1 MSTAADLRTAD
12 RSDPDPA
19 GTEQSVDDS
28 LLHDRSMFASLKNR
42 DYFWLWIGMI
52 GSAFAMNMQ
61 LIAQGWLVY
70 EMTSS
75 PMDLTW
81 VTLAFMIPQVL
92 FSLGGGVIA
101 DRIPKKP
108 VIGLSPAL
116 NGFATLVMAIIVS
129 NGNVTFWD
137 FIWVGAFNG
146 TVMALSMP
154 ARTAFIPEIV
164 GERLMFNAMAFNTA
178 SWNISR
184 ILGPALAGYMI
195 ALLADGDTTSTFGV
209 GMVYFVLSALY
220 LISAFT
226 VLLIREP
233 GLPHGGSNK
242 SPLKDIDEGLQYV
255 LNSAVV
261 GGLILLSIMPFL
273 FGLTINTLL
282 PAFNSDVLSGG
293 PDDFGLLMTGMGVGA
308 IAGSL
313 ALAKMGNLRHK
324 GWWVL
329 ASGAAWGL
337 WVAFFAL
344 SNVFW
349 LAVLNI
355 SLIGFISAFNMS
367 MNRSIVQLQVTPHMR
382 GRIMS
387 IDMMSH
393 GLMPLGIIPIGWI
406 AETWTVQT
414 GLFVSGMTLFV
425 ITLVLACFMPRI
437 RAIDTGYVT
446 PAERSA

>member
-1 MSTAADLRTAD
+1 
-12 RSDPDPA
+12 
-19 GTEQSVDDS
+19 
-28 LLHDRSMFASLKNR
+28 
-42 DYFWLWIGMI
+42 
-52 GSAFAMNMQ
+52 
-61 LIAQGWLVY
+61 
-70 EMTSS
+70 
-75 PMDLTW
+75 
-81 VTLAFMIPQVL
+81 
-92 FSLGGGVIA
+92 
-101 DRIPKKP
+101 
-108 VIGLSPAL
+108 
-116 NGFATLVMAIIVS
+116 
-129 NGNVTFWD
+129 
-137 FIWVGAFNG
+137 
-146 TVMALSMP
+146 
-154 ARTAFIPEIV
+154 
-164 GERLMFNAMAFNTA
+164 
-178 SWNISR
+178 
-184 ILGPALAGYMI
+184 
-195 ALLADGDTTSTFGV
+195 
-209 GMVYFVLSALY
+209 
-220 LISAFT
+220 
-226 VLLIREP
+226 
-233 GLPHGGSNK
+233 
-242 SPLKDIDEGLQYV
+242 
-255 LNSAVV
+255 
-261 GGLILLSIMPFL
+261 
-273 FGLTINTLL
+273 
-282 PAFNSDVLSGG
+282 
-293 PDDFGLLMTGMGVGA
+293 MTGMGVGA